1 MVCNFYSQVKGELP
15 LSKSVIS
22 KIISQSAKILQQ
34 KLNFELSVII
44 VGDKEIQ
51 RLNKAFRHKDKV
63 TDVLSFS
70 AIEGVPILPQQ
81 EIREYL
87 GEIVISLPQIKR
99 QAPKFGQSTKKEF
112 SLMLVH
118 GFLHL
123 LGYDD
128 KTLKGAK
135 EMTVLQTKIINKI
148 YG

>member
-1 MVCNFYSQVKGELP
+1 MVCNFYSQIKGVLP
-15 LSKSVIS
+15 LSQSAIS
-22 KIISQSAKILQQ
+22 KIINQSAKILRQ
-34 KLNFELSVII
+34 KLNFELSVIV

-51 RLNKAFRHKDKV
+51 RLNKAFRHKDKI

-70 AIEGVPILPQQ
+70 AREGLPIMPQP
-81 EIREYL
+81 EIKRYL

-99 QAPKFGQSTKKEF
+99 QAPKFDQSTKKEF

-128 KTLKGAK
+128 KILKGAK
-135 EMTVLQTKIINKI
+135 QMADIQNKIINKI